1 MGKEAGCKIMS
12 AESLPFHGE
21 IEDEPLEVKLA
32 TFEWLALYSESIF
45 DQRSADFRRQLGR
58 EYARFSAPQ
67 QEVK

>member
-1 MGKEAGCKIMS
+1 MS

-21 IEDEPLEVKLA
+21 IEGEPLEVKLA

-45 DQRSADFRRQLGR
+45 DQRSADFRRYCAR
-58 EYARFSAPQ
+58 EYLKLSASQ